1 MLAQI
6 KEIERRTLAA
16 LARVETTAR
25 RSRRRAAVA
34 ESLALL
40 ALLVAAAAL
49 LLAGRTDAIVN
60 GLPAAP

>member
-1 MLAQI
+1 MLSQI
-6 KEIERRTLAA
+6 TEIERRALTA

-25 RSRRRAAVA
+25 RLRRRAVVA

-40 ALLVAAAAL
+40 ALFVAAVAL
-49 LLAGRTDAIVN
+49 LLAGRTAAIVN